1 LGVLATK
8 SEVKLMN
15 KYCAWKEVKFN
26 DVMYYLKGNAFFK
39 NKLLSLEE
47 LAELICPL
55 VRREDESQEKELGSL
70 LEGLNGE
77 FAIVAETESR
87 IFCAVDKLR
96 RIPLFYILTKD
107 NFIVSDDAYY
117 LNRTF

>member
-1 LGVLATK
+1 
-8 SEVKLMN
+8 MN